1 MKNIYFFANQVY
13 QYGHAKPIYDAA
25 GGVFIVNKLNRA
37 IRFKYYLR
45 NTEEPSKGGFLRA
58 PNLIIKPKGEVYD
71 LEGIVISGSNTEI
84 KHDKAK
90 SKSIFIGHGAGDK
103 KFGGSGNTLETYDYH
118 FVSGPKHIHKQK
130 DMDIHISENKLIKI
144 GYPKFDDYV
153 NNKIDKEKYLDYL
166 GIKERNRKNIL
177 YAPTWRWGNGTLKK
191 YGKKFIKELD
201 KDFNLIIR
209 PHFHDREK
217 IIKLKLWAKYY
228 GFKNVYF
235 SNPAKIIKNNTM
247 NDFAISDLMISDTSS
262 IIYEYLITKKPIII
276 ANNDYDQLHNMPD
289 ELSVLSIAKSYD
301 GNKTDIRD
309 LILEDLEN
317 EKLVDIYGEMLNNCF
332 YFNDGNS
339 TKRSVDFIQS
349 IQSD

>member
-1 MKNIYFFANQVY
+1 MC
-13 QYGHAKPIYDAA
+13 
-25 GGVFIVNKLNRA
+25 
-37 IRFKYYLR
+37 IRDR
-45 NTEEPSKGGFLRA
+45 
-58 PNLIIKPKGEVYD
+58 
-71 LEGIVISGSNTEI
+71 
-84 KHDKAK
+84 
-90 SKSIFIGHGAGDK
+90 
-103 KFGGSGNTLETYDYH
+103 
-118 FVSGPKHIHKQK
+118 
-130 DMDIHISENKLIKI
+130 
-144 GYPKFDDYV
+144 
-153 NNKIDKEKYLDYL
+153 
-166 GIKERNRKNIL
+166 
-177 YAPTWRWGNGTLKK
+177 
-191 YGKKFIKELD
+191 D

-217 IIKLKLWAKYY
+217 IIKLKLWAKYR

-301 GNKTDIRD
+301 GDKTDIRD

-317 EKLVDIYGEMLNNCF
+317 EKLFDIYDEMLNNCF

-339 TKRSVDFIQS
+339 TKRAVDFIKS